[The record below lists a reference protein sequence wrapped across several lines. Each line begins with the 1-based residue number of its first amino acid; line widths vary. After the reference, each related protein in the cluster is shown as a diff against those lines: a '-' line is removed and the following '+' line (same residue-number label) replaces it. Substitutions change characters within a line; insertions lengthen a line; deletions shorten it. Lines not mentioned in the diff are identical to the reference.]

1 MFTVYDQALIH
12 FALIGD
18 INPQRVITNSVKIVF
33 SIVHQNCDRIVPYF
47 GPNVYA
53 LAFLRICGFAPGIY
67 CTGPYIYYD
76 SGTSIFQVFASNL
89 DPNTTSTTV
98 FDGIFYARCVRVIPT
113 ERVGEETAL
122 RFELLGCGEN
132 IPFNTFKPHGI
143 SHSYQLDQSV
153 SVLRVVGRYL
163 SFYLNFK
170 RTNCM
175 QPVETLIRRRVLRR
189 LIWVCTVFLCPT
201 KKVARLIWVT

>member
-1 MFTVYDQALIH
+1 MIELFHI
-12 FALIGD
+12 
-18 INPQRVITNSVKIVF
+18 
-33 SIVHQNCDRIVPYF
+33 F

-53 LAFLRICGFAPGIY
+53 LAFLRICSYAPVIY
-67 CTGPYIYYD
+67 CTGTYLFYD

-132 IPFNTFKPHGI
+132 IPFDPFKPHGT
-143 SHSYQLDQSV
+143 SQCYQLDQSI
-153 SVLRVVGRYL
+153 SILRVVGGIFHFR
-163 SFYLNFK
+163 LNFK
-170 RTNCM
+170 RTYCNK
-175 QPVETLIRRRVLRR
+175 PVETMIRHRVLRR
-189 LIWVCTVFLCPT
+189 LI
-201 KKVARLIWVT
+201 